1 MKKLSFI
8 LFVASLTFISCN
20 NDDSSTTQE
29 QEKAKLDRMYEEIA
43 QLSGINTQQCTDSN
57 DWAFTSIATTTVCG
71 GNSYI
76 AYSKKTNTTVF
87 LDKVKAYNQ
96 SYADFNKKWNII
108 ILCDNMVIQP
118 TGVKCVDGKPQLS
131 YDPVLH

>member
-8 LFVASLTFISCN
+8 LFVASLIFISCN

-29 QEKAKLDRMYEEIA
+29 QEKAQLDRMYEQIT

-57 DWAFTSIATTTVCG
+57 DWGFTSIATIACG

-76 AYSKKTNTTVF
+76 VYSKKTNTKVF
-87 LDKVKAYNQ
+87 LDKVKAYTQ

-108 ILCDNMVIQP
+108 MLCDNMVIPP

-131 YDPVLH
+131 YDLVLP

>member
-8 LFVASLTFISCN
+8 LFVLSLTFISCN
-20 NDDSSTTQE
+20 NDDSSATQE

-43 QLSGINTQQCTDSN
+43 QLSGNNTQQCTDPN
-57 DWAFTSIATTTVCG
+57 DWGFTTIAPLACG

-76 AYSKKTNTTVF
+76 VYSKKTNTTVF

-96 SYADFNKKWNII
+96 SYADFNKKWNIL

-131 YDPVLH
+131 YDPVLY